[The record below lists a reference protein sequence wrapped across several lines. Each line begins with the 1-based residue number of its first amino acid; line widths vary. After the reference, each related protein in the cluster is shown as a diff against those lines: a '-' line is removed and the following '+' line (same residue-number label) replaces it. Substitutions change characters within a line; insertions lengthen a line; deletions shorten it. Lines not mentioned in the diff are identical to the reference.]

1 MTFWGESHV
10 SHEAEHHLHESP
22 SPMLIPLVVLA
33 GLSIVGGFIG
43 WPKSLTLSLFRGEW
57 FGRFLEPVFEGNP
70 VIPPHEYGHSMEY
83 FLMTLSVATAIV
95 GISIAYRMYVKQPE
109 LSDRLAAAT
118 GWFHNLL
125 LHKYYVDEIYDALFV
140 NRIKNLGSMLA
151 AFDLGVVDGGVNGVG
166 WSGRMLGL
174 LSSWWDKWI
183 IDGLVNLVALAL
195 KPLSWVARIM
205 QTGMVQNYAWFITAG
220 VLVFTIYFVLH

>member
-22 SPMLIPLVVLA
+22 RPMLIPLVTLAVLSA
-33 GLSIVGGFIG
+33 VGGFIG
-43 WPKSLTLSLFRGEW
+43 IPKSLGGGEW
-57 FGRFLEPVFEGNP
+57 FGKFLEPVFEGNP
-70 VIPPHEYGHSMEY
+70 IIPPHEFAHSMEY
-83 FLMTLSVATAIV
+83 ILMGLSVVTAIV
-95 GISIAYRMYVKQPE
+95 GIGIAYRMYVKQPE
-109 LSDRLAAAT
+109 LSDRMEGAFS
-118 GWFHNLL
+118 GVHRVL

-140 NRIKNLGSMLA
+140 NRVKNLGSILA

-166 WSGRMLGL
+166 WSGRMLGV

-183 IDGLVNLVALAL
+183 IDGLVNVVAFIARI
-195 KPLSWVARIM
+195 LSWPARIV

-220 VLVFTIYFVLH
+220 VLIFVLYSVLH

>member
-1 MTFWGESHV
+1 
-10 SHEAEHHLHESP
+10 
-22 SPMLIPLVVLA
+22 
-33 GLSIVGGFIG
+33 
-43 WPKSLTLSLFRGEW
+43 
-57 FGRFLEPVFEGNP
+57 
-70 VIPPHEYGHSMEY
+70 MEY

>member
-1 MTFWGESHV
+1 
-10 SHEAEHHLHESP
+10 
-22 SPMLIPLVVLA
+22 MLIPLVVLA

-43 WPKSLTLSLFRGEW
+43 WPRSLTLSLFRGEW
-57 FGRFLEPVFEGNP
+57 FGRFLEPVFAGNP
-70 VIPPHEYGHSMEY
+70 VVPMHEYGISMEY
-83 FLMTLSVATAIV
+83 FLMALSVATAIV

-109 LSDRLAAAT
+109 LSDRMENAFAGL
-118 GWFHNLL
+118 HKVL

-140 NRIKNLGSMLA
+140 NRVKDLGSMLS

-166 WSGRMLGL
+166 WSGRMLGV

-183 IDGLVNLVALAL
+183 IDGLVNLVASAL
-195 KPLSWVARIM
+195 KPLSWVACVL
-205 QTGMVQNYAWFITAG
+205 QTGMVQNYALFITVG